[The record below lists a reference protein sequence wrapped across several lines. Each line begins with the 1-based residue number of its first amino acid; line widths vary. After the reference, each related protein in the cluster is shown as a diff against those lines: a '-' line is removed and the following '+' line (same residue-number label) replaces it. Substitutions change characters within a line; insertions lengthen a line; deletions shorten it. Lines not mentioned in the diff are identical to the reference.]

1 MAAPNVAGTAAEV
14 YLRSLTL
21 PVGTAT
27 GTNATQIVS
36 NGSASSAVLELHS
49 LVVNN
54 IDGVNAA
61 DVSILRFVGTST
73 NATQLFTTIS
83 VPADASLVVVGGGHK
98 IHVPEDHTIRVFAS
112 AAGDLTFDASWN
124 EYK

>member
-1 MAAPNVAGTAAEV
+1 MAAPNVASTAAEV

-27 GTNATQIVS
+27 GTNATVIVS

-61 DVSILRFVGTST
+61 DVSVLRFVGTNS
-73 NATQLFTTIS
+73 TQLFTTIS
-83 VPADASLVVVGGGHK
+83 VPADASLRMVDSGAKLILPEGHEVR
-98 IHVPEDHTIRVFAS
+98 IFAG
-112 AAGDLTFDASWN
+112 ATGDLTFDASWN

>member
-27 GTNATQIVS
+27 GTNATLILS

-49 LVVNN
+49 LVMNN
-54 IDGVNAA
+54 IDGVNSA
-61 DVSILRFVGTST
+61 DVSVVRFVGTNS
-73 NATQLFTTIS
+73 TQLFTTIS
-83 VPADASLVVVGGGHK
+83 VPADASLRMVDAAAK
-98 IHVPEDHTIRVFAS
+98 LIVPEGHEIRVFAG
-112 AAGDLTFDASWN
+112 AAGDVTFDASWN